1 MVKVCHV
8 NDLPEKSAK
17 VVMVHD
23 TPIAV
28 FNVEGKIFAWDNRC
42 PHRGASLGDGYIT
55 ATTVQCKFHLWE
67 FDIKK
72 ECAVANKTIKLKS
85 FPIAIKGQDIFL
97 DISRAEKEP

>member
-28 FNVEGKIFAWDNRC
+28 FNVEGKIFAWDNR
-42 PHRGASLGDGYIT
+42 IT
-55 ATTVQCKFHLWE
+55 GGWLYNRQN
-67 FDIKK
+67 
-72 ECAVANKTIKLKS
+72 CAVQIS
-85 FPIAIKGQDIFL
+85 FMGI
-97 DISRAEKEP
+97 

>member
-28 FNVEGKIFAWDNRC
+28 FNAGGKIFAWDNRC

-55 ATTVQCKFHLWE
+55 NTTVQCKFHLWE
-67 FDIKK
+67 FDIEK
-72 ECAVANKTIKLKS
+72 ECAVVNETIKLKS
-85 FPIAIKGQDIFL
+85 FPIAIKGQNIFL
-97 DISRAEKEP
+97 DIS